1 VKQIDSALQDRLLRR
16 AREASRRTRAE
27 VVIVVARR
35 AVTLGP
41 EVLVAGGLIAL
52 ALPGILWASGVLTD
66 FPRLY
71 LVQAGVLL
79 LTLLLYVWPPAVRLL
94 VGPARRSEAATRLAR
109 EAFWRIGLH
118 RSGWR
123 GSVMV
128 FVTLAE
134 RQVEILADEAAQL
147 ALPDDSFARAVELFV
162 KEVRASGLES
172 AFAVTLNFLADRL
185 ERALPRLPSDGNGG
199 RQPLLVL

>member
-1 VKQIDSALQDRLLRR
+1 MHVDSALQDRLLRR

-27 VVIVVARR
+27 VVIVVANR
-35 AVTLGP
+35 AIGAGP
-41 EVLVAGGLIAL
+41 EVLAVGGLLAL
-52 ALPGILWASGVLTD
+52 AVPGVLWASGGLTD

-71 LVQAGVLL
+71 LVQAAVLL
-79 LTLLLYVWPPAVRLL
+79 LTLLLYVWPPAVHL
-94 VGPARRSEAATRLAR
+94 VVPQARRAQAAARLAR
-109 EAFWRIGLH
+109 EAFWRIGLQ

-134 RQVEILADEAAQL
+134 RQVEVLADEAAQL
-147 ALPDDSFARAVELFV
+147 ALPDDSYARAVELFV
-162 KEVRASGLES
+162 KEVRANGLES

-185 ERALPRLPSDGNGG
+185 ERALPRLPSDGNGT
-199 RQPLLVL
+199 RQPLLLL

>member
-1 VKQIDSALQDRLLRR
+1 VQLDTALKERLLRR

-27 VVIVVARR
+27 VVIVVAQR
-35 AVTLGP
+35 AATAGP
-41 EVLVAGGLIAL
+41 MVLVAGGLLAL
-52 ALPGILWASGVLTD
+52 ALPGILWAAGALSD

-71 LVQAGVLL
+71 LLQAAVLL
-79 LTLLLYVWPPAVRLL
+79 LTLLLYVWPPATRLL
-94 VGPARRSEAATRLAR
+94 VSPARRAAAARRLAR
-109 EAFWRIGLH
+109 EAFWRIGLQ

-134 RQVEILADEAAQL
+134 QQVEVLADEAAQL
-147 ALPDDSFARAVELFV
+147 ALPDDSYTRAVELFV
-162 KEVRASGLES
+162 KEVRVNGLES

-185 ERALPRLPSDGNGG
+185 ERALPRLPSDGNGT
-199 RQPLLVL
+199 RQPLLLL